1 MRPSRPTMN
10 LMRAVL
16 VSVSVLV
23 ALAALGLVHDATA
36 TAVRHPQLGLASAR
50 PLTVSG
56 KHFRAHERVS
66 LVVHQPSGVTR
77 RRARAG
83 RHGAFRK
90 VFADVTIERCS
101 GFWVSAK
108 GSAGSRAM
116 LVRRAQLECPP
127 A

>member
-1 MRPSRPTMN
+1 MR
-10 LMRAVL
+10 LVL

-23 ALAALGLVHDATA
+23 ALAALGLARDATG
-36 TAVRHPQLGLASAR
+36 TAAQHPRLVLARAE
-50 PLTVSG
+50 PPTVSG
-56 KHFRAHERVS
+56 THFRARERVS
-66 LVVHQPSGVTR
+66 LVLHQPSGATR

-83 RHGAFRK
+83 RHGAFRR
-90 VFADVTIERCS
+90 VFADVTVDRCS

-116 LVRRAQLECPP
+116 LVRRALPQCPP

>member
-1 MRPSRPTMN
+1 MK
-10 LMRAVL
+10 LVRAVL

-23 ALAALGLVHDATA
+23 ALTG
-36 TAVRHPQLGLASAR
+36 LGLARDATGTAVHHPR
-50 PLTVSG
+50 LALTDAEPLTVSG

-66 LVVHQPSGVTR
+66 LVLHQPAGATR

-90 VFADVTIERCS
+90 VFAGVTVDRCS

-116 LVRRAQLECPP
+116 LVRRALPQCPP

>member
-1 MRPSRPTMN
+1 MRPSRPTMK
-10 LMRAVL
+10 LVRAVL

-36 TAVRHPQLGLASAR
+36 TGVLHPQLGLKSAQ

-56 KHFRAHERVS
+56 KHFRAHERVR
-66 LVVHQPSGVTR
+66 LVLHQPSGATR

-90 VFADVTIERCS
+90 AFTGVTVERCS